1 MLTVRY
7 WVLPRINEWRPL
19 IEQHLSETVGAK
31 VSIEE
36 ISADWSGLNPT
47 LSVRQLAVHDSDGD
61 PLIQVPDAYA
71 VVSWRSLLE
80 FDLRLTR
87 LEVNG
92 IDLAAT
98 RHPDGAI
105 SVAGHRLVA
114 HSNEQ
119 LKLDRDTLA
128 VRWLLDQGEIF
139 IRQAQLRWTDQ
150 LRQAP
155 VLNLS
160 QIDLSLTNSLF
171 RHELRL
177 IASLPESVGR
187 RIELVAKTENSLT
200 QLAPNPKR
208 EAEIYLEVQE
218 IQLGELAPWVDL
230 PEVSG
235 TFAARAWIDV
245 QQGLLGQTVL
255 EISGKRIALPLAVNE
270 KAALFA
276 QTGQMR
282 LTGWLADL
290 LPDARWPL
298 LARSANQQGLAF
310 SATSSEL
317 KIDSDLFD
325 PSELN
330 LGDVT
335 ARAKIFKTSTGELSI
350 DSAQLDL
357 KSSELA
363 AQLQGSWVSDR
374 ATKLGRIDLT
384 GLVSKAP
391 VNKLHQYLTTMAP
404 SDVRTFLRR
413 GLTQGELIQTSVTL
427 KGDLEHFPFDQA
439 GDTGVLRFDGQYR
452 GMSVIYDPSGPG
464 EPNWPQLTQAQGK
477 VVVDQF
483 SLNLQ
488 AERAALID
496 ISGARLEVGNLKLTI
511 ADLMSQPMMK
521 LDAVLDGQA
530 KDYLTVLRQAPL
542 PSAIKP
548 ALEGLE
554 AVGAATVPLAIQ
566 LKLDTDE
573 APRFQGRVNL
583 SGAAV
588 RLGREAPSLENIRGV
603 IEFSDQAV
611 RTDNLNIQFLGGESR
626 VQGGWTSE
634 AFNLQAEGLLTIAAL
649 TEFAGAKALLPLS
662 GQSRYKLQ
670 LAPTRDKGF
679 EAVLN
684 ATLEGLAVNLPAP
697 LGKTAQ
703 ERLPLTVRWAATPVK
718 NDFRHTLSFS
728 AGQLI
733 NGRFER
739 AAAARPAPFFSR
751 AGIAMGAPA
760 QLPANGVALDLT
772 LDKIDFEDWSALF
785 EQVTNEPKR
794 TSAESMRVFPR
805 LNNAR
810 LRSPHFVW
818 SDLSF
823 TELDVSLTQ
832 NALDE
837 WSSQITSKETDGVAT
852 WRAPAGALDGR
863 VTARFS
869 KLTLGAPDTGETE
882 ALKIDVIEKQQWSD
896 IPAIDLTIDE
906 FTIFGSQ
913 LGKLRLVGAN
923 QQRHE
928 LWTIEKLDIQNPF
941 ATTVASGQ
949 WRLKG
954 PTRGVRLNAE
964 VTVSDL
970 GRFSAQ
976 MGHPG
981 RVKGGRGQLEAQID
995 WVNFPWTYSYQGLS
1009 GSAKVDL
1016 KQGVFEHVNSRS
1028 ARLLELLSLQS
1039 LQRIL
1044 SFNFRPD
1051 NEFKDGFP
1059 WNSLT
1064 GSFEITKGVVQTSDL
1079 TVNSPIAS
1087 ILLTGRSDLDKKRW
1101 DMEAD
1106 VRPLFDMSGAALAT
1120 AFAVNPIAGLSA
1132 LATQFLLRNP
1142 IEKAMTVK
1150 YAVTGPWDDPKIE
1163 ARGAPEPVST
1173 PNRRPSGPG
1182 N

>member
-19 IEQHLSETVGAK
+19 VEQHLSEAVGAK
-31 VSIEE
+31 VSIDE

-61 PLIQVPDAYA
+61 ALIQVPDAYA
-71 VVSWRSLLE
+71 VVSWRTLLE

-98 RHPDGAI
+98 RHSDGTI
-105 SVAGHRLVA
+105 SFAGHRLVA

-119 LKLDRDTLA
+119 IKLDRDTLA

-150 LRQAP
+150 VRQAP

-187 RIELVAKTENSLT
+187 RIELVVKTENSLS
-200 QLAPNPKR
+200 QLAPHSQR
-208 EAEIYLEVQE
+208 EAEIYLEIQE
-218 IQLGELAPWVDL
+218 IQLSELAPWIDL

-235 TFAARAWIDV
+235 AFAARAWIDV

-290 LPDARWPL
+290 LPEARWPL
-298 LARSANQQGLAF
+298 LARSANQQGFSF
-310 SATSSEL
+310 SATTSGL
-317 KIDSDLFD
+317 KIDSDLFE

-357 KSSELA
+357 KSPELA
-363 AQLQGSWVSDR
+363 AQLQGSWVSDQ

-404 SDVRTFLRR
+404 SDARTFLRR
-413 GLTQGELIQTSVTL
+413 ALTQGELLQTKVTL
-427 KGDLEHFPFDQA
+427 KGDLEHFPFDQP
-439 GDTGVLRFDGQYR
+439 GDTGVMRFDGQYR
-452 GMSVIYDPSGPG
+452 GMSVIYDPSGPS
-464 EPNWPQLTQAQGK
+464 EPNWPQLTQAQGT

-496 ISGARLEVGNLKLTI
+496 SSGARLEVGNLKLTI
-511 ADLMSQPMMK
+511 ADLMSQPIMK
-521 LDAVLDGQA
+521 FDAVLDGQA

-554 AVGAATVPLAIQ
+554 AVGALTVPLAMQ

-583 SGAAV
+583 SGATV
-588 RLGREAPSLENIRGV
+588 RLGREAPSLENIRGF

-611 RTDNLNIQFLGGESR
+611 RTDNLTIQFFGGESR
-626 VQGGWTSE
+626 LQGSWTPE

-662 GQSRYKLQ
+662 GQGRYKLQ
-670 LAPTRDKGF
+670 LVPTKDKGF

-684 ATLEGLAVNLPAP
+684 STLEGLAVNLPAP

-760 QLPANGVALDLT
+760 QVPTNGVALDLT
-772 LDKIDFEDWSALF
+772 LDKIDFEDWSTLF

-794 TSAESMRVFPR
+794 STAESMRVFPR

-832 NALDE
+832 TAPDE
-837 WSSQITSKETDGVAT
+837 WSSRITSKETEGVAT
-852 WRAPAGALDGR
+852 WRAAAGALDGR

-896 IPAIDLTIDE
+896 IPAIDLTIDD

-928 LWTIEKLDIQNPF
+928 LWTIEKLDIQNPY

-964 VTVSDL
+964 VTVTDL

-1079 TVNSPIAS
+1079 TINSPIAS

-1150 YAVTGPWDDPKIE
+1150 YAVTGPWDDPKLE
-1163 ARGAPEPVST
+1163 PRGAPEPAAT
-1173 PNRRPSGPG
+1173 PNRASPG
-1182 N
+1182 SAN